1 MKLRLI
7 EAALIGAA
15 AVLVMLGLGL
25 LANDLLFWP
34 GPNYVQMLAGGSA
47 PSTESE
53 IGEAAPPPA
62 KTADPPPALIEA
74 APAPSVTA
82 APTAPVP
89 APAPVEKPATPA
101 ALEAAPAPTP
111 AALEAAP
118 APTPAVAAPDAKAIA
133 AIERGIDLLEKQR
146 AERKAKVDDYRA
158 QITKATTEKAYPP
171 DAALKRFTYLQWL
184 QDLRATAV
192 RKQESTVQID
202 QKIVEFNAK
211 VAELSQ
217 RRDHELGV
225 IESLDKRLAAERAR
239 LAK

>member
-89 APAPVEKPATPA
+89 APAPVEKPA
-101 ALEAAPAPTP
+101 TP